1 MNMSQRK
8 RNHLTWFYPLL
19 PVWTLFI
26 ALTAIGSP
34 IAPSAVADDRIRK
47 PAVAGYFYP
56 EDADTLRATV
66 DALIAGIAEVQVT
79 GRIIGIMSPHAGYTF
94 SGQVAAYAYREI
106 RGRHYDTVVIL
117 GPSHHVYLR
126 GVSVGTWDA
135 YETPLGRVPVNR
147 DLVNALLGVEEFFSF
162 SEEAHTREHSVE
174 TQLPFLQRVLRD
186 FDIVPMVM
194 GTSPMRELKEIG
206 KALASVIKGKNV
218 LLVASSDMSHYP
230 TYKDAME
237 TDRKTL
243 SILETF
249 NPEQV
254 FRSEAQALNRGI
266 ENLSTTLCGLGSVV
280 TLMTVAKELGG
291 NAATV
296 LHYANSGDVEYGG
309 HKEKRRVVGYGA
321 VAFYQR

>member
-1 MNMSQRK
+1 MGQGR
-8 RNHLTWFYPLL
+8 RNRLAGFYPLL
-19 PVWTLFI
+19 VWTLFI
-26 ALTAIGSP
+26 TLMALTSP
-34 IAPSAVADDRIRK
+34 IAPSAMADDRIRK

-56 EDADTLRATV
+56 KDADTLRATV

-79 GRIIGIMSPHAGYTF
+79 GRILGIMSPHAGYSF

-194 GTSPMRELKEIG
+194 GTSPMRELKGIG

-237 TDRKTL
+237 IDRKTL
-243 SILETF
+243 SIIETF

>member
-1 MNMSQRK
+1 MSKGK
-8 RNHLTWFYPLL
+8 RHRPDGFYPAL
-19 PVWTLFI
+19 VGTLFI
-26 ALTAIGSP
+26 ALVAFGSP
-34 IAPSAVADDRIRK
+34 ITSSALADERIRK

-56 EDADTLRATV
+56 KDAAALGSMV
-66 DALIAGIAEVQVT
+66 DAFMAKVAESQVH
-79 GRIIGIMSPHAGYTF
+79 GRILGIMSPHAGYTF

-147 DLVNALLGVEEFFSF
+147 NLVNALLDWEESFSF

-194 GTSPMRELKEIG
+194 GISPMSELKEIS

-230 TYKDAME
+230 TYRDATE
-237 TDRKTL
+237 VDGRTL
-243 SILETF
+243 SIIETF

-254 FRSEAQALNRGI
+254 FRSEAQALTRGI

-280 TLMTVAKELGG
+280 TVMTVAKELGG

-296 LHYANSGDVEYGG
+296 LHYANSGDVEHGG

-321 VAFYQR
+321 VAFYQQ

>member
-1 MNMSQRK
+1 MGQGK
-8 RNHLTWFYPLL
+8 RNRSDGFYPAL
-19 PVWTLFI
+19 VGTLFI
-26 ALTAIGSP
+26 ALVAFGSP
-34 IAPSAVADDRIRK
+34 VASSALADERIRK
-47 PAVAGYFYP
+47 PAVAGHFYP
-56 EDADTLRATV
+56 KDADTLRATV
-66 DALIAGIAEVQVT
+66 DTLIAGIAEVQVT
-79 GRIIGIMSPHAGYTF
+79 GRIIGIMSPHAGYVF

-106 RGRHYDTVVIL
+106 KGRHYDTVVIL
-117 GPSHHVYLR
+117 GPSHHVYVR
-126 GVSVGTWDA
+126 GASVGNFDA

-147 DLVNALLGVEEFFSF
+147 DLVNALLDREDFFSF
-162 SEEAHTREHSVE
+162 SEEAHIREHSVE

-186 FDIVPMVM
+186 FDIVPLVM

-206 KALASVIKGKNV
+206 KALASVIKKKNV

-230 TYKDAME
+230 TYRDATE
-237 TDRKTL
+237 VDRSTL
-243 SILETF
+243 SIIETF

-254 FRSEAQALNRGI
+254 FRSEAQALKRGI
-266 ENLSTTLCGLGSVV
+266 GNLSTTLCGLGSVV
-280 TLMTVAKELGG
+280 TVMSVAKELGG